1 MPCRELGAFNA
12 VCCERASIII
22 LFYQTPYERRNNL
35 SRKNVSSERMTYTFR
50 AFGPTKRKR
59 TRVKNNVVGELPSNR
74 YISVYKS
81 VVDIMVI
88 TSIKQTFRTHA
99 VRYTARLNGVI
110 KKKKAANAMTHK
122 GEIERINRQNNN
134 NCNNYY
140 YTAVASV
147 VTESRVRPFSIV
159 DKHCITTV
167 AIFE

>member
-1 MPCRELGAFNA
+1 
-12 VCCERASIII
+12 
-22 LFYQTPYERRNNL
+22 
-35 SRKNVSSERMTYTFR
+35 
-50 AFGPTKRKR
+50 
-59 TRVKNNVVGELPSNR
+59 
-74 YISVYKS
+74 
-81 VVDIMVI
+81 MVI

-99 VRYTARLNGVI
+99 VRYTARLNGV
-110 KKKKAANAMTHK
+110 KKKNAMTHK

-159 DKHCITTV
+159 DKHFITTV